1 MIGKEILVCN
11 PRPKAKKT
19 ARKSVSEVQKLK
31 EKVKKLQ
38 KELRQLKLKRNPDDE
53 VKDTIP
59 EYITDDEIWQLSNA
73 EYPEDWNRINNE
85 IMNRRGGITPLG
97 YRARVIESELKNK
110 KMQEFAKKGRK
121 PKTDKDFED
130 YERKYRDR
138 Y

>member
-38 KELRQLKLKRNPDDE
+38 KELKHLKLKRNPDDE
-53 VKDTIP
+53 VEDTIS
-59 EYITDDEIWQLSNA
+59 EYITDDEIWRLSMA
-73 EYPEDWNRINNE
+73 EYPEDWNKINRE
-85 IMNRRGGITPLG
+85 IIESRGGRTPLG
-97 YRARVIESELKNK
+97 YRERVITSGLKDK
-110 KMQEFAKKGRK
+110 KMKEFAKKGKK
-121 PKTDKDFED
+121 PRESRDFEE
-130 YERKYRDR
+130 YERRYKDR